1 MSAEHTYDYAIVRV
15 VPRVERGEMIN
26 VGVILSC
33 PAVDFLESAVEI
45 DDAAL
50 LALDPALDLEAVRA
64 NLATIPVICRGGA
77 EAGPIGA
84 LPQRQRFRWLVS
96 PRSTMIQMSPVH
108 TGRTSDPAAALAH
121 LLAKMVRRPTA
132 VRQPN

>member
-1 MSAEHTYDYAIVRV
+1 VSAEHTYDYAIIRI

-33 PAVDFLESAVEI
+33 PALDFLESAIEI
-45 DDAAL
+45 DEERL
-50 LALDPALDLEAVRA
+50 LALDAELDLEAVRA

-96 PRSTMIQMSPVH
+96 PRSTIIQMSPVH
-108 TGRTSDPAAALAH
+108 TGRTSDPAAALSH
-121 LLAKMVRRPTA
+121 LLVKMVRRPA
-132 VRQPN
+132 AAR

>member
-64 NLATIPVICRGGA
+64 NLATIPVICRGGS

-96 PRSTMIQMSPVH
+96 PRSTIIQTSSVH
-108 TGRTSDPAAALAH
+108 TGRTADPAAAIEH
-121 LLAKMVRRPTA
+121 LLRTMVRSGT
-132 VRQPN
+132 V

>member
-1 MSAEHTYDYAIVRV
+1 MSAEHTYDYAIIRV

-33 PAVDFLESAVEI
+33 PALDFLESAIEI
-45 DDAAL
+45 DDGAL
-50 LALDPALDLEAVRA
+50 LALDPSLDLDAVRA
-64 NLATIPVICRGGA
+64 NLATIPLICRGGS

-96 PRSTMIQMSPVH
+96 PRSTIIQMSPVH
-108 TGRTSDPAAALAH
+108 TGRTGDPAAALSH
-121 LLAKMVRRPTA
+121 LLAKMVRRPA
-132 VRQPN
+132 AAR